1 MRLWHRVITLFS
13 LIIFF
18 CSLNFSQPAKALD
31 LNTIIKVT
39 PHFVAAEES
48 VIKNRRNVADDLLS
62 TEFGQKIDLNNSDI
76 RDFRELKG
84 FYPKLASLI
93 IKNAPYENV
102 EDVLSIPG
110 LSEIQASR
118 LKDNLNQ
125 FSVTPTAS
133 VFNEG
138 DERYNAGVY

>member
-1 MRLWHRVITLFS
+1 MRLWHRVITVFS
-13 LIIFF
+13 LILFC
-18 CSLNFSQPAKALD
+18 CSLTFSQPARALD
-31 LNTIIKVT
+31 LSTIIQAT
-39 PHFVAAEES
+39 PRFVAVEGD
-48 VIKNRRNVADDLLS
+48 RRNVADDLLG
-62 TEFGQKIDLNNSDI
+62 TEFGQKVDLNNSDI

-93 IKNAPYENV
+93 IQNAPYDQV

-110 LSEIQASR
+110 LSEAQTERLQA
-118 LKDNLNQ
+118 NLDQ
-125 FSVTPTAS
+125 FTVTPPAA